1 MNPSIFLRRS
11 LTMLGGIALA
21 TGITVFFLNNWFNES
36 LLPAL
41 GAPQPLGNAIGSMLV
56 VLASYVGVRIVS
68 LAFFR
73 DHAFGQEIRVDELA
87 HQRDRKDQVFQEVAR
102 ELRTVPAFNEVLR
115 KQLGSVV
122 QQTEH
127 AANDISAQLQTI
139 DSVVERLNAFVANRS
154 AESAELVHDSELRI
168 ANKQKMIGQMQE
180 YIEFRISEARA
191 DQVRVAQVVKKRRV
205 RLNHLLVW

>member
-73 DHAFGQEIRVDELA
+73 YHAFGQEIRVDELA

-139 DSVVERLNAFVANRS
+139 DSVVERLNADLARGRG
-154 AESAELVHDSELRI
+154 E
-168 ANKQKMIGQMQE
+168 IGAKRLAHGVLGSDL
-180 YIEFRISEARA
+180 FR
-191 DQVRVAQVVKKRRV
+191 
-205 RLNHLLVW
+205 L